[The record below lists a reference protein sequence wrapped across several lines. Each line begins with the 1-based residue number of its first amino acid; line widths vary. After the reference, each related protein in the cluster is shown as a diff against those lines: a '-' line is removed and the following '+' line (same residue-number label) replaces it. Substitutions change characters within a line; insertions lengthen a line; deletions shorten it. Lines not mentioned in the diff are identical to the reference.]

1 MTQRLLPPF
10 PATRR
15 SVRREAGESQH
26 AERVHARRERIGRHE
41 RQVLG
46 RYIDRGGRPREVVA
60 RQAAG
65 ASVVVVDRDVATLGD
80 RRLVAHLGADEPAE
94 NAALV
99 CRLYLEDARGCPCR
113 CRRMT
118 AEDLLTVPF
127 SEEGEAQAQAQA
139 GRAVDDSELLDR
151 CGRSYRL
158 ELLRTGTSIPQ
169 LRWRVHPAPRTD
181 DEPHLVSVREAI
193 ACLESYE
200 PVRGLTAGALAL
212 HGGADGVSTVM
223 LRGELQR
230 VKESPIVLN
239 RRLREAVLATIERQ
253 GLSMSEIAIRCG
265 RVKRDFRGNESGE
278 TSWLARRIGILPEAG
293 RSMPTP
299 WVHSDVLALIARRGL
314 GLSPLEVEM
323 G

>member
-1 MTQRLLPPF
+1 MTQKLLPPS

-15 SVRREAGESQH
+15 TACREAGESPH
-26 AERVHARRERIGRHE
+26 AERVRTRRVRGPRHE
-41 RQVLG
+41 RHVLG
-46 RYIDRGGRPREVVA
+46 RYTDRGGRPREVIA
-60 RQAAG
+60 QQGTG
-65 ASVVVVDRDVATLGD
+65 ASVLVVDRDVATLGD

-99 CRLYLEDARGCPCR
+99 CRLYLQDARGCPRR
-113 CRRMT
+113 CRPLT

-127 SEEGEAQAQAQA
+127 CDEDEAQVEPGSVA
-139 GRAVDDSELLDR
+139 DDSPLLDR

-158 ELLRTGTSIPQ
+158 EALRTGMSIPQ
-169 LRWRVHPAPRTD
+169 LRWRAHPALGTEGEPR
-181 DEPHLVSVREAI
+181 LVSLREAV

-200 PVRGLTAGALAL
+200 PVRGLTVRALAL
-212 HGGADGVSTVM
+212 PRRAPGVSTAV

-230 VKESPIVLN
+230 VRESPIVLN
-239 RRLREAVLATIERQ
+239 RRLREVLLATTERQ

-265 RVKRDFRGNESGE
+265 RVKRDCRGNESGE

-293 RSMPTP
+293 RGMPTP

-314 GLSPLEVEM
+314 GLAPREVEVE
-323 G
+323 